1 MATLIPLGNNLV
13 VDPIEEEER
22 TALGIILP
30 ETAKER
36 PQRGVVMAVGPGRRL
51 ENGERQPVAVSVG
64 DKVLY
69 AKFGGTEIKID
80 DRKFLILSEDDVLA
94 VFD

>member
-30 ETAKER
+30 ETAKEK

>member
-1 MATLIPLGNNLV
+1 MATLKPLGSNLV

-80 DRKFLILSEDDVLA
+80 DREFLILSEDDVLA